1 LGNQKIS
8 ENHPFLITLGI
19 GLSRSGSLPSNLK
32 IGVMGFEMFIFFDT
46 NRNGRKAPT
55 IHVFKSIYLLQ
66 HLFSDTCS
74 QILTVYKPQGLDI
87 CVNG

>member
-46 NRNGRKAPT
+46 NRNRQEGPYDSCIQEYISTPA
-55 IHVFKSIYLLQ
+55 SIFRYML
-66 HLFSDTCS
+66 SNINC
-74 QILTVYKPQGLDI
+74 I
-87 CVNG
+87 